1 MGSAASVTGQ
11 GSGPGTTPTGIAP
24 IPGAGCV
31 LAIARCALRLS
42 SARTRLVRRAVVH
55 ASSPASSALR
65 RFPGR
70 QADQCRRG
78 TDCPAA
84 GWPARCGRAVAPPR
98 PQSQASHGTL
108 SRPPGSPL
116 RVSQAPP
123 IGRAWRGQDSQRRAN
138 GPSSR
143 RRPSSEAA
151 GPLVGAGRIRVV
163 RDARRREGQPRTSS
177 SPRTGTPTRR
187 KAGRPNASRSSR
199 PVANLSVTT
208 SPATSS

>member
-11 GSGPGTTPTGIAP
+11 RSGPGTTPTGIAP
-24 IPGAGCV
+24 IPGAGYV
-31 LAIARCALRLS
+31 LGVARCAPRLS

-70 QADQCRRG
+70 PEDQCRRG

-108 SRPPGSPL
+108 SRPPDSPP
-116 RVSQAPP
+116 RVSQSPP
-123 IGRAWRGQDSQRRAN
+123 IGRARRSPSGQRRAN

-143 RRPSSEAA
+143 KRPSSEAA
-151 GPLVGAGRIRVV
+151 GPVVSARRIRAV
-163 RDARRREGQPRTSS
+163 RGARRREGQPRTSS

-187 KAGRPNASRSSR
+187 KAGRPNASRSWR
-199 PVANLSVTT
+199 QVANLSVTT

>member
-1 MGSAASVTGQ
+1 MGSTASVTGQ

-24 IPGAGCV
+24 IPGAGYV
-31 LAIARCALRLS
+31 LAIARCAPRLS
-42 SARTRLVRRAVVH
+42 SARTRLVRQAVVH
-55 ASSPASSALR
+55 ASSPAFSALH
-65 RFPGR
+65 RFPER
-70 QADQCRRG
+70 PEDQCRRG

-98 PQSQASHGTL
+98 PRSPASHRTL
-108 SRPPGSPL
+108 SRPPGSPP

-123 IGRAWRGQDSQRRAN
+123 IGRARRGPNGQRRAN

-143 RRPSSEAA
+143 KRPSNEAA

-163 RDARRREGQPRTSS
+163 RDARCREGQAGISS

-187 KAGRPNASRSSR
+187 KAVRPNASRSWHQF
-199 PVANLSVTT
+199 ANLSVTT
-208 SPATSS
+208 SPAINS

>member
-1 MGSAASVTGQ
+1 MGSTASVTGQ

-24 IPGAGCV
+24 IPGAGYV
-31 LAIARCALRLS
+31 LAISRCALRSS
-42 SARTRLVRRAVVH
+42 SARRRLVRRAVVH

-84 GWPARCGRAVAPPR
+84 GWPARCGRAIAPPR
-98 PQSQASHGTL
+98 PQSQASHRTL
-108 SRPPGSPL
+108 SRPPDSPP

-123 IGRAWRGQDSQRRAN
+123 IGRARRGQDSQRRAN

-143 RRPSSEAA
+143 KRPSNEAA
-151 GPLVGAGRIRVV
+151 DPVVGAGRIRVV
-163 RDARRREGQPRTSS
+163 RDARCREGQAGISS

-187 KAGRPNASRSSR
+187 KAVRPNASRSWR
-199 PVANLSVTT
+199 QVANLSVTT